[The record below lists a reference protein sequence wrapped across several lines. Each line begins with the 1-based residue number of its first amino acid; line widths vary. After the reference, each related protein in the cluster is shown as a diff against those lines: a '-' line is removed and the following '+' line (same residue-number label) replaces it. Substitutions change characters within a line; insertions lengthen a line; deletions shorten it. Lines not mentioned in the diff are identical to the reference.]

1 MAQHNGGGDAS
12 ASLTVVANRLPV
24 EVTVDGHTT
33 VSPGGLVS
41 ALSAVLG
48 EGDRWVGWPGAGHLP
63 DEHRELDG
71 VSLHP
76 VPLTAFEM
84 RQYYGGFA
92 NSVLWPLFHG
102 RLREVELNR
111 TWWRAYRAVNQRFAD
126 VVIEST
132 PFGGTVWLHDYHL
145 LLVPRMIR
153 RRRPD
158 LRIGS
163 FLHIPFPNAQLFST
177 LPWRKELL
185 HGMFGADLVGM
196 QLSEDVDNFLAAAER
211 CTDVAVRDRSIVMR
225 GRSVSVGEF
234 PISIDFE
241 HWDALGASVADSA
254 TSMRQQLSAAVVLL
268 GVDRLDYTKGI
279 VQRVEAF
286 GELLDDHRLD
296 PARCVFVQV
305 AVPSRSDLPAYRD
318 ERDDVEAAISRVN
331 ARHPRGDG
339 LPVVR
344 YLHVGLDEA
353 ELATWYRT
361 VDILVVTSL
370 ADGMNLVAK
379 EFVAAR
385 GDGRAAVVLSEFAG
399 SSHDLADGAVI
410 VNPYDIEAIKQGIME
425 AVGLS
430 DQVMAARM
438 DAMRAVVRR
447 HDVRGWAEEF
457 LQRLDEVRPHERRS
471 AS

>member
-1 MAQHNGGGDAS
+1 MVRCKGGGDAS
-12 ASLTVVANRLPV
+12 SLTVVANRLPV
-24 EVTVDGHTT
+24 EVATGGQVTI
-33 VSPGGLVS
+33 SPGGLVS

-48 EGDRWVGWPGAGHLP
+48 DGDQWVGWPGPGVLPPGH
-63 DEHRELDG
+63 EQLDG
-71 VSLHP
+71 VVLRP
-76 VPLTAFEM
+76 VPLTPFEM

-111 TWWRAYRAVNQRFAD
+111 TWWRAYRTVNERFAAT
-126 VVIEST
+126 VIEST
-132 PFGGTVWLHDYHL
+132 PLGGTVWLHDYHL

-177 LPWRKELL
+177 LPWRKEVLQ
-185 HGMFGADLVGM
+185 GMFGADLVGL
-196 QLSEDVDNFLAAAER
+196 QLPEDVDNFLAAAER
-211 CTDVAVRDRSIVMR
+211 CTDAVVRDRSIVLR
-225 GRSVSVGEF
+225 RRAVTVGEF

-241 HWDALGASVADSA
+241 HWDALGEAVVEDAAATRRRLAAS
-254 TSMRQQLSAAVVLL
+254 VVLL

-286 GELLDDHRLD
+286 GELLDDRLLD
-296 PARCVFVQV
+296 PEQCVFVQV
-305 AVPSRSDLPAYRD
+305 AVPSRGDLPAYRD
-318 ERDDVEAAISRVN
+318 ERDDVESAIARVN
-331 ARHPRGDG
+331 ARHPRADG
-339 LPVVR
+339 SPVVC

-353 ELATWYRT
+353 ELATWYRAA
-361 VDILVVTSL
+361 DILVVTSL

-385 GDGRAAVVLSEFAG
+385 GDGHAAVVLSEFAG

-410 VNPYDIEAIKQGIME
+410 VNPYDIEAIKRGIT
-425 AVGLS
+425 AAIGLS
-430 DQVMAARM
+430 DEVKAARV

-447 HDVRGWAEEF
+447 HDVRRWAEGF
-457 LQRLDEVRPHERRS
+457 LERLDDVSVESRRS

>member
-1 MAQHNGGGDAS
+1 
-12 ASLTVVANRLPV
+12 
-24 EVTVDGHTT
+24 
-33 VSPGGLVS
+33 
-41 ALSAVLG
+41 
-48 EGDRWVGWPGAGHLP
+48 
-63 DEHRELDG
+63 
-71 VSLHP
+71 
-76 VPLTAFEM
+76 
-84 RQYYGGFA
+84 
-92 NSVLWPLFHG
+92 
-102 RLREVELNR
+102 
-111 TWWRAYRAVNQRFAD
+111 VNQRFAD

-410 VNPYDIEAIKQGIME
+410 VNPSDIEAIKQGIME